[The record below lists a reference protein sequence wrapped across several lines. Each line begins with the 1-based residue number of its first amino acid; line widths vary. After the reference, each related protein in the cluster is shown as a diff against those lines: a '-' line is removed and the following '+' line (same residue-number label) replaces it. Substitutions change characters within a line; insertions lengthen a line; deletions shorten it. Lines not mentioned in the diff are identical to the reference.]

1 MTDAAS
7 PLSTNTHISF
17 LNQVKT
23 KVNLT
28 YQKVSDFIKNNF
40 LKLTGFTLVVGSYFA
55 FGFEVSLIVIGAFAT
70 YQVALKLVNIYQTSG
85 FSSQK
90 SDKAIRKTQSL
101 SVQKKDVVL
110 LPDGRC
116 LHDSVK
122 WLKDYAPKPFL
133 PKKQMR
139 KEIGRQT
146 LQTTE
151 KLGVTNLFDLSRSE
165 LDTMQKDTKIVGT
178 NIKTKEDEKK
188 YFDEVVSKNAL
199 LAKNEPLTY
208 KVAQKVEI
216 IEGDTF
222 DVALTLKNEK
232 KYKNV
237 AVLNMANQTSPGGG
251 FLQGSSAQEEALCRR
266 SNLFDSINIHPIGRD
281 KTNFNPYLREKMKG
295 SYQVPEFGAIYSPN
309 ILIYRGNQDVDG
321 YAYLKNPEDVDVIS
335 SAAYDIAHGSKSKP
349 ANYRENTKI
358 KLQMILNTALEKKQ
372 ECVVLGAYG
381 CGAFGNDPKEVT
393 SIVKEILKERAIY
406 QKEMKIVF
414 AIIKDRNDKGN
425 IENFSTLQNI

>member
-1 MTDAAS
+1 MPTATVSAS
-7 PLSTNTHISF
+7 GAS
-17 LNQVKT
+17 
-23 KVNLT
+23 KVNFFSQVQTKMNST
-28 YQKVSDFIKNNF
+28 YQKVRDFIKTNF
-40 LKLTGFTLVVGSYFA
+40 LKLTSFTLVIGSYFV
-55 FGFEVSLIVIGAFAT
+55 FGFEVSIGLIGVIAT
-70 YQVALKLVNIYQTSG
+70 YQVALKLVNVFKTSR
-85 FSSQK
+85 FSSQNN
-90 SDKAIRKTQSL
+90 DKAIRKVPSFL
-101 SVQKKDVVL
+101 CEKKDVVFF
-110 LPDGRC
+110 PDGKC
-116 LHDSVK
+116 LYDSEK
-122 WLKDYAPKPFL
+122 WLKDYQSKGVFQ
-133 PKKQMR
+133 KKQMR
-139 KEIGRQT
+139 KAIGEQT
-146 LQTTE
+146 LEMIKPFSDTAYYDMMKQNTE
-151 KLGVTNLFDLSRSE
+151 IIGADL
-165 LDTMQKDTKIVGT
+165 
-178 NIKTKEDEKK
+178 KTKEDEKK

-199 LAKNEPLTY
+199 LAKNGPLVY
-208 KVAQKVEI
+208 KVLQKVEI
-216 IEGDTF
+216 IEGDSF
-222 DVALTLKNEK
+222 DVALTLKNER

-251 FLQGSSAQEEALCRR
+251 FLQGCSAQEESLCRR

-281 KTNFNPYLREKMKG
+281 KTNFNSYLREKMKG

-309 ILIYRGNQDVDG
+309 IGVFRGNQDVDG
-321 YAYLKNPEDVDVIS
+321 YAFIGDHYDAKVNVIS

-393 SIVKEILKERAIY
+393 SIVKEILEERSIY